1 MSRIE
6 VFDIPKD
13 RKYWVVRAGEN
24 AAFFNHFRSNSVIA
38 IGHADG
44 IDFNGIEGMLDNE
57 QKAYIKKQHYSLL
70 KSRNESS
77 NQIGNK
83 NSQVNRFLQSI
94 SINDVIITVTSN
106 SIMAGRVTSDAY
118 ESETPIGYQVSAENY
133 SECYFRLRR
142 NVTWSRRYP
151 RDKLPFELENVLRN
165 HSAVFQISEEKKVDI
180 LNHWLAPIY
189 IKENSIC
196 MSTRI
201 EQEESISNRTITRY
215 SSLLDELELV
225 AEYLSTAGEE
235 ASVEDYKA
243 YKAHN
248 LNSYE
253 YQLTTQQSFMSPG
266 DNFIRLRA
274 SQRIKLKYYAMAF
287 ALLFGCSAVFAE
299 EDHDSNK
306 AQNLQPVLSSII
318 AQVIDSHDFPDIAS
332 RLDLRLPHQNADVLR
347 SSREPIRER
356 TVAVQT
362 DQAFGD
368 DEFPT
373 NNVSGDTPL

>member
-6 VFDIPKD
+6 VFDIPED

-38 IGHADG
+38 IGHADD
-44 IDFNGIEGMLDNE
+44 IDFNGMEGMLNNE
-57 QKAYIKKQHYSLL
+57 QKTYIQEQHYSLL
-70 KSRNESS
+70 ISRHESS
-77 NQIGNK
+77 SQIGNK
-83 NSQVNRFLQSI
+83 NSQVKRFLQSI
-94 SINDVIITVTSN
+94 NIDDVIITVTSK
-106 SIMAGRVTSDAY
+106 SIIAGRVTSDAY
-118 ESETPIGYQVSAENY
+118 VSETPIGYQASAEDY

-151 RDKLPFELENVLRN
+151 RDKLPFELETVLRN

-189 IKENSIC
+189 IKDDSIC

-201 EQEESISNRTITRY
+201 EKEESISNRTITRY

-225 AEYLSTAGEE
+225 AEYLSTVGEE
-235 ASVEDYKA
+235 ASIEGYETYKNN
-243 YKAHN
+243 N

-266 DNFIRLRA
+266 DNFIKLRA
-274 SQRIKLKYYAMAF
+274 NQRIKLKYYAMAF
-287 ALLFGCSAVFAE
+287 ALLFSCSAVFAE
-299 EDHDSNK
+299 EGHDLSE
-306 AQNLQPVLSSII
+306 AQNLQPILSSII
-318 AQVIDSHDFPDIAS
+318 AQVSDNHNFPDIAS
-332 RLDLRLPHQNADVLR
+332 RLDLRLPLQNANVMR
-347 SSREPIRER
+347 SSREPLRGS
-356 TVAVQT
+356 TVAAQT
-362 DQAFGD
+362 EQAFGD

-373 NNVSGDTPL
+373 NTVSRDTPL

>member
-6 VFDIPKD
+6 VFDIPED
-13 RKYWVVRAGEN
+13 RKYWVVRAGKN
-24 AAFFNHFRSNSVIA
+24 AAFFNHFKSNSVIA

-44 IDFNGIEGMLDNE
+44 IEFNDIEGMLSYE
-57 QKAYIKKQHYSLL
+57 QKIYIKEQHYSLL
-70 KSRNESS
+70 TSRGESS

-94 SINDVIITVTSN
+94 SINDVIITVTSK

-118 ESETPIGYQVSAENY
+118 ESEVPIGCQVSAEDY
-133 SECYFRLRR
+133 SECNFRLRR
-142 NVTWSRRYP
+142 NVIWSRRYP
-151 RDKLPFELENVLRN
+151 RDKLPFELETVLRN
-165 HSAVFQISEEKKVDI
+165 HSAVFQIGEEKKVDI

-189 IKENSIC
+189 LKEDSIC

-225 AEYLSTAGEE
+225 AEYLSTTGEE
-235 ASVEDYKA
+235 ASVEGYETYK
-243 YKAHN
+243 N
-248 LNSYE
+248 DNRNSYE

-274 SQRIKLKYYAMAF
+274 SQSIKLKYYAMAF

-299 EDHDSNK
+299 EGHDLNE
-306 AQNLQPVLSSII
+306 AQNLQHILSSII
-318 AQVIDSHDFPDIAS
+318 VQVSDSHDFPDIAS
-332 RLDLRLPHQNADVLR
+332 RLNLRLPLQNADVLR
-347 SSREPIRER
+347 SYSEPQRER

-362 DQAFGD
+362 DQAFGN